1 MSLIIF
7 YLHGRIKTLEI
18 EDYILFNIHVPKGFV
33 PFKINRETSLVVQWL
48 RLHAS
53 TAGGTRLIPG
63 QKTKT
68 LHAVQCGPPRHNT
81 IKIKRLI
88 GNSLVVQQLG
98 LYFRC

>member
-7 YLHGRIKTLEI
+7 DLRGRIKTLEI
-18 EDYILFNIHVPKGFV
+18 EDYILKALCLLK
-33 PFKINRETSLVVQWL
+33 KINRGTSLVVQWL

-68 LHAVQCGPPRHNT
+68 LHAVQCGPPRHNK

-88 GNSLVVQQLG
+88 GNSLAVQQLG

>member
-7 YLHGRIKTLEI
+7 DLRGRIKTLEI
-18 EDYILFNIHVPKGFV
+18 EDYILIFMFLKALCLLK
-33 PFKINRETSLVVQWL
+33 KINRGTSLVVQWL

-68 LHAVQCGPPRHNT
+68 LHAVQCGPPRHNK

-88 GNSLVVQQLG
+88 GKSLAVQQLG